1 LPKVKRERV
10 EAETTE
16 NVAGIVLCGGE
27 SRRMGQS
34 KAWLPFGPEVLLQR
48 VVRVLSTVVSP
59 VVVVAAQG
67 QELPDLPAE
76 VMIARDEQPALGPLG
91 GLAAGLSALP
101 ESIEA
106 VYAAACDAPLLKPE
120 FVVEII
126 GRLKYHDI
134 AIPRDG
140 KYHHPLAAVYRRSV
154 EAKVRAL
161 IAEDRLRPFFLL
173 ESSDVYEIDVED
185 LRRIDPELDSLRN
198 TNTPEDYQ
206 AALAVAGLAMEQQ

>member
-1 LPKVKRERV
+1 M

-59 VVVVAAQG
+59 VVVVAAHG
-67 QELPDLPAE
+67 QELPELPAD
-76 VMIARDEQPALGPLG
+76 VIIARDEQPALGPLG

-101 ESIEA
+101 ASIEA
-106 VYAAACDAPLLKPE
+106 VYAAACDAPLLKPD

-140 KYHHPLAAVYRRSV
+140 KYYHPLAAVYRRCV

-173 ESSDVYEIDVED
+173 ESSDVCEIDVED
-185 LRRIDPELDSLRN
+185 LRSIDPELDSLRN

-206 AALAVAGLAMEQQ
+206 AALSAAGFTMEQQ

>member
-1 LPKVKRERV
+1 M
-10 EAETTE
+10 EAETIE

-59 VVVVAAQG
+59 VVVVAAQE
-67 QELPDLPAE
+67 QELPELPAE

-91 GLAAGLSALP
+91 GLAAGMSALP
-101 ESIEA
+101 ASIEA

-173 ESSDVYEIDVED
+173 ESSDVCEIDVED
-185 LRRIDPELDSLRN
+185 LRRIDSALDSLRN

-206 AALAVAGLAMEQQ
+206 AALSAAGLAMEQQ